1 MLLEKSLY
9 AFFRV
14 CFKNCCFK
22 SLKKIIRK
30 TSLVAF
36 LLNISSYP
44 TYPPIT
50 IPKTDSTVS
59 VSLVCSLSRNIR
71 RRRCL
76 AIMSSRR
83 RLVIMS
89 WRRLEGVSETKTL
102 HQDER
107 LLGKRQALTGSL
119 QNNCS
124 KQGETPRKA
133 CNCTWKG
140 LHHGGFSS

>member
-9 AFFRV
+9 EFFRV

-44 TYPPIT
+44 IYPPIT

-59 VSLVCSLSRNIR
+59 VSPVCSLSRNIR
-71 RRRCL
+71 RRCL
-76 AIMSSRR
+76 VIMSSRR

-89 WRRLEGVSETKTL
+89 WRRLEGVLETKML

-119 QNNCS
+119 QNNSS
-124 KQGETPRKA
+124 KQVGTPRKA

-140 LHHGGFSS
+140 LHHGCFTS